1 MKEKINAKTIIVLAV
16 LIMVG
21 VLSVLGVQTAKT
33 YLSGAAS
40 GTEPKNVVGSPNADG
55 KSAVVS
61 WLSDKPSMGVVE
73 YGTTPASLL
82 LRAVETEAVTDHK
95 VTLTPLKSGVNYY
108 FRIRVGE
115 DVFDNNGIPYTFKT
129 NADAASTGEEVQPE
143 VQPTSAPVMDGAVT
157 PVPAQSAGVCNRTT
171 DYNGDGVINSLD
183 FMSCQKGNSST
194 ETPTTMPIQSG
205 TSIQTTTPAPAT
217 GQCQPGVD
225 YNKDGTVNSLDII
238 KCRQGT
244 P

>member
-1 MKEKINAKTIIVLAV
+1 MKGKFNAKTIIVLAV

-33 YLSGAAS
+33 YLSGAAG
-40 GTEPKNVVGSPNADG
+40 GTEPKNVLGAPSADG

-61 WLSDKPSMGVVE
+61 WISDKPSMGVVE

-82 LRAVETEAVTDHK
+82 LRAVETEAVADHK

-129 NADAASTGEEVQPE
+129 NADETSEVAI
-143 VQPTSAPVMDGAVT
+143 PTSAPIIDTTVT
-157 PVPAQSAGVCNRTT
+157 PIPAQSAGVCNRTT

-183 FMSCQKGNSST
+183 FMSCQKGNGSNA
-194 ETPTTMPIQSG
+194 TPTTMPIQPG